1 MRTRNVNK
9 QQQPIAASYLLLTLY
24 CVIVSFA
31 PLLFLFT
38 TAVSTTDPL
47 TGEVLSY
54 GLANFQVVFYDAYYA
69 IQIAYTVGL
78 VAAIT
83 VVTLSMAVPLTL
95 AIAKLKNGARSAWVV
110 MLLASLAL
118 SEVLTAFAWQLL
130 LSHSSGI
137 PGWLSY
143 AGIISGDKS
152 WWPSFPA
159 MFVVLVYFSL
169 PIAMILLLPAIR
181 RLDPFLKESAY
192 TMGFSKIAVFFLI
205 LLPSLRGP
213 IFQTAMLTFLLN
225 IGGFVIS
232 QQLGKPSDWM
242 FAVFI
247 ADFMRTFNIPF
258 AVALSFCLL
267 IAVLLCLAIANLI
280 FGRKPIE
287 NR

>member
-1 MRTRNVNK
+1 MNK
-9 QQQPIAASYLLLTLY
+9 QQQTIAASYLLLTLY

-54 GLANFQVVFYDAYYA
+54 GLANFQEVFYDAYYA

-267 IAVLLCLAIANLI
+267 VAVLLCLAIANLI

>member
-1 MRTRNVNK
+1 MNK

-54 GLANFQVVFYDAYYA
+54 GLANFQEVFYDAYYA

-95 AIAKLKNGARSAWVV
+95 AIDKLKNGARSAWVV

>member
-1 MRTRNVNK
+1 MNK

-54 GLANFQVVFYDAYYA
+54 GLANFQEVFYDAYYA

-95 AIAKLKNGARSAWVV
+95 AIAQLKNGARSAWVV

>member
-1 MRTRNVNK
+1 MNK
-9 QQQPIAASYLLLTLY
+9 QQLTIAAPHLLLVLY
-24 CVIVSFA
+24 CIIVSFA

-38 TAVSTTDPL
+38 TSVSTTDPL
-47 TGEVLSY
+47 TGQVISY
-54 GLANFQVVFYDAYYA
+54 GLNNFQEVFYDAYYA
-69 IQIAYTVGL
+69 VQIAYTLGL
-78 VAAIT
+78 VSAIT

-95 AIAKLKNGARSAWVV
+95 AIAKLKNVARSAWVV

-130 LSHSSGI
+130 LSHGSGI

-143 AGIISGDKS
+143 LGIISGDKS

-159 MFVVLVYFSL
+159 MFVVMVYFSL

-181 RLDPFLKESAY
+181 RLDPFLIESAY

-205 LLPSLRGP
+205 LIPSLRGP

-247 ADFMRTFNIPF
+247 ADFMRTFNVPF

-287 NR
+287 TR

>member
-1 MRTRNVNK
+1 MRNVNK
-9 QQQPIAASYLLLTLY
+9 QSQPVAGVYPLLALY
-24 CVIVSFA
+24 CVIVSLA

-38 TAVSTTDPL
+38 TAVSTADPL
-47 TGEVLSY
+47 TGEVISY
-54 GLANFQVVFYDAYYA
+54 DLTNFQEVFYDSYYA
-69 IQIAYTVGL
+69 MQIGYTLSL
-78 VAAIT
+78 VAGIT
-83 VVTLSMAVPLTL
+83 VVTLGLAVPMTL
-95 AIAKLKNGARSAWVV
+95 AIAKLKNKARSAWVV

-130 LSHSSGI
+130 LSFSSGI

-143 AGIISGDKS
+143 AGIIAGDKS

-205 LLPSLRGP
+205 VLPCLRGP
-213 IFQTAMLTFLLN
+213 LFQTAVLTFLLN

-267 IAVLLCLAIANLI
+267 IAVLLCLAVANFI
-280 FGRKPIE
+280 FGERRIE
-287 NR
+287 TR

>member
-1 MRTRNVNK
+1 MNK
-9 QQQPIAASYLLLTLY
+9 QQLPIAAPHLLLVLY
-24 CVIVSFA
+24 CIIVSFA

-38 TAVSTTDPL
+38 TSVSTTDPL
-47 TGEVLSY
+47 TGQVISY
-54 GLANFQVVFYDAYYA
+54 GLNNFQEVFYDTYYA
-69 IQIAYTVGL
+69 VQIAYTVGL
-78 VAAIT
+78 VSAIT

-95 AIAKLKNGARSAWVV
+95 AIAKLKNVARSAWVV

-143 AGIISGDKS
+143 LGIISGGKS

-159 MFVVLVYFSL
+159 MFVVMVYFSL

-181 RLDPFLKESAY
+181 RLDPFLIESAY
-192 TMGFSKIAVFFLI
+192 TMGFSKMAVFSLI
-205 LLPSLRGP
+205 LIPSLRGP
-213 IFQTAMLTFLLN
+213 IFQTAILTFLLN

-247 ADFMRTFNIPF
+247 ADFMRTFNVPF

-287 NR
+287 TR